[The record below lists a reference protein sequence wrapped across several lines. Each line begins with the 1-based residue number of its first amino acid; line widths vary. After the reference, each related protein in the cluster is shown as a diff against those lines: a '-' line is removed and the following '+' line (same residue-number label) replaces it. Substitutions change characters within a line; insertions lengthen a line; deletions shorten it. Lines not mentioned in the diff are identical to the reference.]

1 MGSSI
6 PVRISEASVADVD
19 AFARFLN
26 EVWAEAG
33 PDAPGFAGVTDDVM
47 TELTARDAM
56 LDRFEDPDRDVFL
69 AREGDRVVGFAATRV
84 LGEEA
89 VELAGIIVAP
99 SAEGR
104 GVGAA
109 LVEAARR
116 RAVANGHS
124 TMIVRTET
132 SNERALAFYRHRGFT
147 PVRTTVENV
156 EGLAVDV
163 SELEA
168 RIT

>member
-1 MGSSI
+1 MGSST
-6 PVRISEASVADVD
+6 PASISEASAADAD

-26 EVWAEAG
+26 DVWEQAG
-33 PDAPGFAGVTDDVM
+33 TDAPGFAGVTDDIM

-56 LDRFEDPDRDVFL
+56 LKRFEDPNRAVFL
-69 AREGDRVVGFAATRV
+69 AREGDRMIGFAATRV
-84 LGEEA
+84 MGEDA

-116 RAVANGHS
+116 RAVTKGHS

-132 SNERALAFYRHRGFT
+132 SNERALAFYRHLGFT
-147 PVRTTVENV
+147 PVRTTVEDV
-156 EGLAVDV
+156 DGQAVDV
-163 SELEA
+163 WELEA
-168 RIT
+168 RLA